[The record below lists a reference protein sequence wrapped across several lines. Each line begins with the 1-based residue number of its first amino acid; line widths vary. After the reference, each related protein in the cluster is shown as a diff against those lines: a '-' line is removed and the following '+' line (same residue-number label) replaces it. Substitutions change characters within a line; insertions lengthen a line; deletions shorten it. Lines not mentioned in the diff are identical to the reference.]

1 MNGVVTINPVSGA
14 IDAVALP
21 LAILTESSVIAE
33 RGISNKP
40 LPLPLNI
47 DAVKLPSILVSPIN
61 LISEGVI
68 NSSTKLI
75 VPAIEEWNWQ
85 L

>member
-1 MNGVVTINPVSGA
+1 MNAVITLNPVSGA

-47 DAVKLPSILVSPIN
+47 EAVILPSTLVSPIN
-61 LISEGVI
+61 FISAGTY
-68 NSSTKLI
+68 NASTTLI
-75 VPAIEEWNWQ
+75 VPAIPPCN
-85 L
+85 